1 MTPKYPTRFQSKTIW
16 RALTGIAILVI
27 GILIVGLIWLAGKTL
42 GYLQPVLV
50 PLAVAGIVAYLL
62 DPIVTW
68 LQHRGLSR
76 IKAVIY
82 GIRFLYHYPYGSWL
96 SHCPAHR
103 QAGLRRFPRQRGNS
117 SQGNDSHD

>member
-76 IKAVIY
+76 TQGRHLRY
-82 GIRFLYHYPYGSWL
+82 SPHL
-96 SHCPAHR
+96 SFYSLLLA
-103 QAGLRRFPRQRGNS
+103 S
-117 SQGNDSHD
+117 

>member
-96 SHCPAHR
+96 LSLSRPSPSR
-103 QAGLRRFPRQRGNS
+103 
-117 SQGNDSHD
+117 SQTLSTTKRK